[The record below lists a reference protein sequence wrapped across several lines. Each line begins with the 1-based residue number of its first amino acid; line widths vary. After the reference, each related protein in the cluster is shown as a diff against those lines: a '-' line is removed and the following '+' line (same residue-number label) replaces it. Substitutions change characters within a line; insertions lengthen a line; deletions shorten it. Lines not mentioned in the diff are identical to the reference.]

1 MKNVLKGVENHL
13 SSPIKR
19 IQTMG
24 MYIGETLI
32 NNLNNNIDESK
43 NLKFEVKAYN

>member
-19 IQTMG
+19 IQILG
-24 MYIGETLI
+24 MFIGEVLI
-32 NNLNNNIDESK
+32 NNLNNNVDESRK
-43 NLKFEVKAYN
+43 LKFNVKV